1 MVDINFHFLRSL
13 LCSNERRLFLLTEL
27 NLQSTL
33 PKELFEA
40 SKIAGTEP
48 FMAIGVLFDKEPSYM
63 HDLESFFESC
73 SGSAC
78 VEKGPSVH
86 ARMSR

>member
-63 HDLESFFESC
+63 HDLESFF
-73 SGSAC
+73 
-78 VEKGPSVH
+78 
-86 ARMSR
+86 